1 LGAAVYVTENSSQ
14 PATPAR
20 ISTTEAKESFVD
32 RFALLALLRARPG
45 KEKALE
51 EFLKSAQPLAVAEP
65 ATTSWYAIKLGP
77 DRFGIFDT
85 FPDEA
90 GRDAH
95 LNGRIA
101 MALMGMA
108 DELLADPPQIEK
120 VEILAAKSPSS

>member
-1 LGAAVYVTENSSQ
+1 
-14 PATPAR
+14 
-20 ISTTEAKESFVD
+20 VD
-32 RFALLALLRARPG
+32 RLALLALLRAKPG

-51 EFLKSAQPLAVAEP
+51 EFLKSAQPLAAAEP

-95 LNGRIA
+95 LNGPIA
-101 MALMGMA
+101 KALMAKAG
-108 DELLADPPQIEK
+108 ELLADPPQIEK